1 MKAGSKIIYNT
12 YPYLASDKQDEESKS
27 IREISTA
34 AVEMGKRAISK
45 LNSMYQASGIDVE
58 IIPFDEHVAAFAG
71 HEPEVWGDPSKFAP
85 PCCFFVHLNIKVQ
98 KLTLLLLLPFDLS
111 HRRFQVFN
119 PTTIIVLSKLSRSDY
134 NMYRFDTFR

>member
-1 MKAGSKIIYNT
+1 MKAGSKIIYNA

-58 IIPFDEHVAAFAG
+58 IIP
-71 HEPEVWGDPSKFAP
+71 
-85 PCCFFVHLNIKVQ
+85 
-98 KLTLLLLLPFDLS
+98 
-111 HRRFQVFN
+111 
-119 PTTIIVLSKLSRSDY
+119 
-134 NMYRFDTFR
+134 